1 MRDTHYFTS
10 IIFMSISSR
19 SVMGANDNLSGLAT
33 CYELAKYFSE
43 PIHQPQSCEIW
54 IAGYGCEEIGA
65 RGSKAF
71 VKLHSAELHNASVVT
86 LDMIGVKNG
95 ILLVEKGEIYGMV
108 YLSKEASKQSFRNR
122 PKESTSFRNRFGNG
136 IY

>member
-1 MRDTHYFTS
+1 
-10 IIFMSISSR
+10 
-19 SVMGANDNLSGLAT
+19 MGANDNLSGLAT
-33 CYELAKYFSE
+33 CYELAKYFSD

-54 IAGYGCEEIGA
+54 IAGYGCEEIGT

-108 YLSKEASKQSFRNR
+108 HLSKKLANNLLEIARKNQLPLEIDSEMAFTDSLSFSRGHIQDYDNR
-122 PKESTSFRNRFGNG
+122 
-136 IY
+136 I